1 MCSNF
6 SSKNIKNKLIQKFSG
21 TFRFRRYLKML
32 LKNTEKFAEIQDSL
46 CILSL
51 SSNVENLVKTCE
63 LGLRGV

>member
-6 SSKNIKNKLIQKFSG
+6 SSKNIKNKHIQKFSG
-21 TFRFRRYLKML
+21 TFRFHRYLKML
-32 LKNTEKFAEIQDSL
+32 LKITEKSAEIQASQ
-46 CILSL
+46 CMLSL